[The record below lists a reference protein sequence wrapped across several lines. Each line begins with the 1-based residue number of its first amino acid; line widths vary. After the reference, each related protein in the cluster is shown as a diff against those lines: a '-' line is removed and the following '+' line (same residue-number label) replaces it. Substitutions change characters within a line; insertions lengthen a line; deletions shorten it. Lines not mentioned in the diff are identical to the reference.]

1 MMNIRPI
8 SSVISDLGEGPIW
21 SPQTNCVTW
30 TDITQKVFHTADI
43 DTGATK
49 SFPAPSM
56 IGAIAHTRGGDYVA
70 ATQEGFAH
78 VSIDGKFS
86 SMHAFLESD
95 MRMNDGKVDPV
106 GRFWAGSLALNFE
119 TGRGSLYVLEKDGTY
134 ASVFNNVTLSNGMGW
149 SPDAQHFY
157 YIDSI
162 PGVLKRFD
170 YEPVHGKIS
179 HPIDLIVFD
188 TSKGIPDGMTVTS
201 DGKIV
206 VALWDGARLEIY
218 EPHGKKDSEIKLEV
232 SRPTSCTFGGVD
244 GNVLIVTSA
253 SQGIDCTKEVLAGKT
268 LAVTGTG
275 LSGLPAHRYG

>member
-1 MMNIRPI
+1 MNIRAI
-8 SSVISDLGEGPIW
+8 SDVVSDLGEGPIW

-30 TDITQKVFHTADI
+30 TDITQNKFHTADL

-49 SFPAPSM
+49 SFSAPLM
-56 IGAIAHTRGGDYVA
+56 VGAIAHTRGGDYVA
-70 ATQEGFAH
+70 ATQEGFAR

-86 SMHAFLESD
+86 PLHTFLAAD

-106 GRFWAGSLALNFE
+106 GRFWAGSMALSFE
-119 TGRGSLYVLEKDGTY
+119 KNRGSLYVLEKDGSY
-134 ASVFNNVTLSNGMGW
+134 LSVLDNVTLSNGMGW
-149 SPDAQHFY
+149 SPDSNFFY

-170 YEPVHGKIS
+170 YEAVHGRIS
-179 HPIDLIVFD
+179 NPVDLITFD
-188 TSKGIPDGMTVTS
+188 TSKGIPDGMCITS

-206 VALWDGARLEIY
+206 VALWDGGRVEVY
-218 EPHGKKDSEIKLEV
+218 EPSGKKISEIKVGV
-232 SRPTSCTFGGVD
+232 SRPTSCTFGGAD
-244 GNVLIVTSA
+244 GEVLIVTTA
-253 SQGIDCTKEVLAGKT
+253 SQGIDLDKEPLAGKI